1 MRNFQVVSEFEPS
14 GDQGQAIDGLV
25 KSIKSGEKYQTLVGV
40 TGSGKTFTMA
50 KVIEQVNKPTLIMSH
65 NKTLAAQLYREFK
78 NFFPNNAVE
87 YFVSYYD
94 YFQPEAYI
102 AATDKYIEKDSS
114 INDDID
120 MMRLSAT
127 SALMDRSDV
136 IIVSTVSCIY
146 GLGNPDDYKNLS
158 IHIDMNEPMSR
169 EDLIRALVGIQ
180 YDRSDDIFQRGTFR
194 VRGDI
199 IDVFPAYSKTGF
211 RIEFF
216 GDDIDRICKIDIT
229 NNSVLEEL
237 ERLTIFPARHFVST
251 PERIHHAIPEIR
263 ADLAE
268 QVKYFNDHDQPL
280 YAYRIKQRTE
290 YDIDMLLECGFCS
303 GIENYSR
310 YVAGRKPG
318 ERPATLFDFFP
329 DDFLLFIDESHV
341 TVPQIGGMYNGD
353 KARKTELIKYGFRLP
368 SALDNRPLVFE
379 EFEKIVNQVV
389 FVSATPR
396 EYEMKHSKTVVE
408 QLIRPTGLLDPPIDV
423 RPTEGQMDDLIGE
436 IQDVIERGE
445 RVLITTLTKLMA
457 EDLTD
462 YIQAAGIKVNYM
474 HSDITTI
481 KRTEILQD
489 LRKGKIDVLVGIN
502 LLREG
507 LDLPEVSLVAIL
519 DADKIGF
526 LRSTTSL
533 IQIIGRAARNAHGKV
548 IMYAD
553 RMSDDMKQAID
564 ETNRRRSIQEAYN
577 KEHGIVPKTITKK
590 IDTILDKPSGFAS
603 DGYTAAPEEIDGGDI
618 IAKICSKY
626 SMVNKADRDACIK
639 ELTDAMHNCAK
650 NLDFENAA
658 MIRDAI
664 EEMKKEMNA

>member
-1 MRNFQVVSEFEPS
+1 MRDFHVVSEFEPS

-25 KSIKSGEKYQTLVGV
+25 KSIKSGEKFQTLVGV

-78 NFFPNNAVE
+78 NFFPDNAVE

-114 INDDID
+114 INQDID

-127 SALMDRSDV
+127 SSLMDRRDV

-146 GLGNPDDYKNLS
+146 GLGNPDDYKDLS
-158 IHIDMNEPMSR
+158 IHLNKTVPMSR
-169 EDLIRALVGIQ
+169 EDLIEALVGIQ

-199 IDVFPAYSKTGF
+199 IDIYPAYSKTGF

-216 GDDIDRICKIDIT
+216 GDEIDRICKIDIT
-229 NNSVLEEL
+229 NNYVLDDL
-237 ERLTIFPARHFVST
+237 DQLTIFPARHFVST
-251 PERIHHAIPEIR
+251 PQRIHQAIPEIR

-268 QVKYFNDHDQPL
+268 QVKYFNEHDQPL

-310 YVAGRKPG
+310 YIAGRKPG

-353 KARKTELIKYGFRLP
+353 RARKTELVKYGFRLP

-389 FVSATPR
+389 FVSATPKK
-396 EYEMKHSKTVVE
+396 YELDHSKTVVE
-408 QLIRPTGLLDPPIDV
+408 QLT
-423 RPTEGQMDDLIGE
+423 
-436 IQDVIERGE
+436 
-445 RVLITTLTKLMA
+445 
-457 EDLTD
+457 
-462 YIQAAGIKVNYM
+462 
-474 HSDITTI
+474 
-481 KRTEILQD
+481 D
-489 LRKGKIDVLVGIN
+489 LRDCLI
-502 LLREG
+502 LR
-507 LDLPEVSLVAIL
+507 LMCVRQ
-519 DADKIGF
+519 K
-526 LRSTTSL
+526 
-533 IQIIGRAARNAHGKV
+533 
-548 IMYAD
+548 D
-553 RMSDDMKQAID
+553 RW
-564 ETNRRRSIQEAYN
+564 
-577 KEHGIVPKTITKK
+577 
-590 IDTILDKPSGFAS
+590 
-603 DGYTAAPEEIDGGDI
+603 
-618 IAKICSKY
+618 
-626 SMVNKADRDACIK
+626 
-639 ELTDAMHNCAK
+639 
-650 NLDFENAA
+650 
-658 MIRDAI
+658 MI
-664 EEMKKEMNA
+664 